1 MSNFYGSYY
10 KSTSMC
16 GGGRKDC
23 SLNPLNHSCP
33 SPRHTP
39 HKGTADYQDG
49 STLSF
54 SNKREQKNK
63 ILTINR
69 AMFVKCA
76 EDKSFKR
83 AFAFCMCAKSYIY
96 SSVAKNFKAKQLAQL
111 IGVSE
116 RTCRNLIASAIRNGL
131 AETFGERNQHL
142 RFKRLKMDKN
152 NIRLSEK
159 FDLSSYHSTI
169 IALNAATILD
179 IQQRKQFVLQQILTA
194 ENPKTS
200 LHKYKSARKTAI
212 TQGVHNA
219 MEFADNGCSQDQ
231 ICRKYHIS
239 KRDLQAAIKMAE
251 KKNIFH
257 VHHQYIAL
265 AAFDDMNEAKNLMTF
280 IEDGNGE
287 EVLEGFVK
295 ESMTNVL
302 RSEGKRAV
310 GRFNRWKEKLKR
322 AKLMFDKH
330 THQWVIALQTTCE
343 YIKKK
348 VKDTILYSEYL
359 KWEVYTLPNE
369 TRGAVLWS

>member
-1 MSNFYGSYY
+1 
-10 KSTSMC
+10 
-16 GGGRKDC
+16 
-23 SLNPLNHSCP
+23 
-33 SPRHTP
+33 
-39 HKGTADYQDG
+39 
-49 STLSF
+49 
-54 SNKREQKNK
+54 
-63 ILTINR
+63 
-69 AMFVKCA
+69 MFEKCA
-76 EDKSFKR
+76 KDKSFKR
-83 AFAFCMCAKSYIY
+83 AFAFCICAKSYIY
-96 SSVAKNFKAKQLAQL
+96 SSVAKNFKARQLAQL
-111 IGVSE
+111 VGVSE
-116 RTCRNLIASAIRNGL
+116 RTCKKLIASAISHGL
-131 AETFGERNQHL
+131 AETFGERNKHL

-152 NIRLSEK
+152 NIRLSAK

-200 LHKYKSARKTAI
+200 LHEYKSARKTAI
-212 TQGVHNA
+212 TQGVHKA
-219 MEFADNGCSQDQ
+219 MEFADNGCSQDH

-265 AAFDDMNEAKNLMTF
+265 AAFNDMNEAKNLMTF

-302 RSEGKRAV
+302 RAEGKRTV
-310 GRFNRWKEKLKR
+310 GRFHKWKENLRR

-330 THQWVIALQTTCE
+330 TCQWVIALQTTCE

>member
-1 MSNFYGSYY
+1 MTNDFEIMTNSVVPANERRVILAY
-10 KSTSMC
+10 
-16 GGGRKDC
+16 DEQ
-23 SLNPLNHSCP
+23 LNHTSLTTL
-33 SPRHTP
+33 SY
-39 HKGTADYQDG
+39 KGTADYQDG

-54 SNKREQKNK
+54 SNNRQQKNK
-63 ILTINR
+63 ILTISR
-69 AMFVKCA
+69 VMFEKCA

-111 IGVSE
+111 VGVSE
-116 RTCRNLIASAIRNGL
+116 RTCRNLIASAIRHGL

-159 FDLSSYHSTI
+159 FDLSSYHSTL

-219 MEFADNGCSQDQ
+219 REFADNGCSQDQ

-257 VHHQYIAL
+257 VHHQYISL

-287 EVLEGFVK
+287 EGLEGFVK

-302 RSEGKRAV
+302 RAEGKRYV
-310 GRFNRWKEKLKR
+310 GRFIRWKENLKR
-322 AKLMFDKH
+322 AKLMFDMH
-330 THQWVIALQTTCE
+330 TLKWVIALQTTCE

-369 TRGAVLWS
+369 TRGAMLCN